1 MFSGFGTLY
10 ADGRPCAILET
21 TVMNNITKKLKH
33 IALTIA
39 AIILIGTVGFK
50 LIGGPGVSFLTALY
64 MTAITITTVGYGDVV
79 GLYSPQ
85 AKLFAIMYMFL
96 ATGTILYLFT
106 TLSAYVVEGEL
117 KKIFLRKSME
127 RRVARMKDH
136 FIVCGI
142 GMVGLY
148 IVHELYHTKRPQIV
162 VDIDDT
168 NIDKLKEH
176 GFTVDMVVGDATEN
190 EVLEKAMIKT
200 AKGLFATTNSDND
213 NIVIVLT
220 AKQLNPDLRVVA
232 RCNDT
237 KNIEK
242 IRRAG
247 ADTVVALNYIGGLR
261 MASEMLRP
269 HVINLIDAMLRDRE
283 SHVRVEEL
291 HIPEHSPCVGK
302 SISEADFRSVGNILV
317 IAIREHHGQWI
328 YNPTSDVVL
337 EKGMHLIILATPE
350 ERALIQNVIEGEG
363 C

>member
-1 MFSGFGTLY
+1 
-10 ADGRPCAILET
+10 
-21 TVMNNITKKLKH
+21 MNPITKKLKH
-33 IALTIA
+33 IAFTIA
-39 AIILIGTVGFK
+39 AIILIGTIGFK
-50 LIGGPGVSFLTALY
+50 IIGGPGTSLLTALY
-64 MTAITITTVGYGDVV
+64 MTAITITTVGYGDVI
-79 GLYSPQ
+79 GLDSPY
-85 AKLFAIMYMFL
+85 AKLFAIIYMFL

-127 RRVARMKDH
+127 RRVAHMKDH
-136 FIVCGI
+136 FIVCGM

-148 IVHELYHTKRPQIV
+148 IVHELYNTKRPQIV
-162 VDIDDT
+162 VDVDDS

-176 GFTVDMVVGDATEN
+176 GLAVDMVVGDATEN
-190 EVLEKAMIKT
+190 EVLEKAMIRN

-220 AKQLNPDLRVVA
+220 AKQLNPDLRVIA

-237 KNIEK
+237 KNMEK

-283 SHVRVEEL
+283 SQVRVEEL
-291 HIPEHSPCVGK
+291 HIPDHSPYVGK
-302 SISEADFRSVGNILV
+302 SISEADFRSIGNILV
-317 IAIREHHGQWI
+317 IAIRKHHGQWI
-328 YNPTSDVVL
+328 YNPTPDVLL
-337 EKGMHLIILATPE
+337 EKDMHLIILATPE
-350 ERALIQNVIEGEG
+350 ERDLMQDLISGEN
-363 C
+363 